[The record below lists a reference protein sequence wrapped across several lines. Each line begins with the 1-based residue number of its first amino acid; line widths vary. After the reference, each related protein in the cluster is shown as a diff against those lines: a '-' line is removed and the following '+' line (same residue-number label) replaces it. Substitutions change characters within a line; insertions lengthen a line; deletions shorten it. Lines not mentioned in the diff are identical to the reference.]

1 MKSTTYF
8 LLIFTI
14 VAILPVSAVAQTDAC
29 GISATTL
36 TVGSSCTFTA
46 GSTSALFTDDPFEG
60 SCSGNDDDDGWYKF
74 TATTAETIIN
84 VSEDASY
91 DYAVAILSDCSTE
104 IQCVDNTTSGGM
116 ESIVATTTPGNTYY
130 IYLYETGTGGGTF
143 SICVAEG
150 VTCAPSVTP
159 TDDCASAPLINSFEN
174 FCGSTT
180 GFTVASPAG
189 HSPGCGISL
198 NNDSWMRFI
207 PSATTVEIDWY
218 IPYGTDCDDGVQFQI
233 YSGSCGS
240 LTQVSGTCVNPT
252 GGAGSG
258 GTWTINGLTIGSTYF
273 IMIDGYAGDDC
284 NYYFN
289 ATQGIQTACD
299 ADAGTW
305 N

>member
-1 MKSTTYF
+1 MKRISYLLLS
-8 LLIFTI
+8 LLII
-14 VAILPVSAVAQTDAC
+14 ASLPTVSAVAQTDAC

-36 TVGSSCTFTA
+36 TVADTCAFVA
-46 GSTSALFTDDPFEG
+46 GSTAGFSTNDPFSG
-60 SCSGNDDDDGWYKF
+60 SCTGNDDDDGWYKF
-74 TATTAETIIN
+74 VATSAQTIVN
-84 VSEDASY
+84 VSEGSGY
-91 DYAVAILSDCSTE
+91 DFAVAVLSDCSTE
-104 IQCVDNTTSGGM
+104 ISCVDNTSNGM
-116 ESIVATTTPGNTYY
+116 ESVVVATTPGNTYY
-130 IYLYETGTGGGTF
+130 IYLYEQGVGGGTF
-143 SICVAEG
+143 DICVSEG
-150 VTCAPSVTP
+150 PTCVPSVSP
-159 TDDCASAPLINSFEN
+159 SDDCASAPLINSFEN
-174 FCGSTT
+174 FCGSTS

-233 YSGSCGS
+233 YSGTCGS
-240 LTQVSGTCVNPT
+240 LSTVPGTCVNPT

-258 GTWTINGLTIGSTYF
+258 GTWTINGLTIGNTYY